1 MKRMLALCLTLCLLC
16 GCAPQEGGVS
26 PTGTPTQQETVQNQI
41 CRVAFFEDREINPL
55 TTRVGANVAL
65 FRLVFEGL
73 FELTPD
79 FQAVPMLCDS
89 YTRDGNVWKF
99 NLRSITFSDGTSLT
113 AQDVVHSYR
122 LAQNTASA
130 YASRFQNIESFRATG
145 TTSLEI
151 VTKSPNDDLPALLD
165 IPIIKQDENATVAIG
180 TGPFQIIYE
189 DSAPVL
195 VKNHYYGEAALP
207 YERIEIVSVG
217 SEEQLAKE
225 LRAGKVSMAAV
236 DITATDAVSWGGDCD
251 HVDYPTTTMLYL
263 GFQTHS
269 KALRSATVRR
279 AIACALD
286 RESIAG
292 KDFSG
297 FADASAIPVHPA
309 AAQYSAQVA
318 DLLAYSP
325 ETARDHLSAAGRESL
340 TVSLLVN
347 AENPSKVSAAQR
359 VAESLSAAN
368 ITVNVESV
376 PWEQFVSRLQA
387 GRFELYLGEVVLSA
401 DFDIAP
407 LVAPSGALNYGGFSS
422 EYLSSAIYSARSG
435 GDDSAYLRQ
444 FADEVP
450 FAPILF
456 KRDTL
461 LVQKNYFAELTP
473 AVHNPFYHFFD
484 WKRVS

>member
-1 MKRMLALCLTLCLLC
+1 MKRMTALCLLLCLLC
-16 GCAPQEGGVS
+16 GCAPRGGETPSADTPIVQEQS
-26 PTGTPTQQETVQNQI
+26 QNQI
-41 CRVAFFEDREINPL
+41 CRVAFFEERTINPL

-65 FRLVFEGL
+65 YRLVFDGL

-79 FQAVPMLCDS
+79 FQAVPMLCDG

-99 NLRSITFSDGTSLT
+99 TLRSMTFSDGTALT
-113 AQDVVHSYR
+113 AQDVVYSYN
-122 LAQNTASA
+122 LAKQEESA
-130 YASRFQNIESFRATG
+130 YASRFQNIERFRAVN
-145 TTSLEI
+145 SSVVEV

-165 IPIIKQDENATVAIG
+165 IPVIKRDENATVAVG
-180 TGPFQIIYE
+180 TGPYQIIYE
-189 DSAPVL
+189 GVSPVL
-195 VKNHYYGEAALP
+195 VKNHYYGEAAMP

-225 LRAGKVSMAAV
+225 LRAGKISMAAV

-263 GFQTHS
+263 GFQTRS

-297 FADASAIPVHPA
+297 FADASGIPVHPA
-309 AAQYSAQVA
+309 AARYSAQVA

-325 ETARDHLSAAGRESL
+325 ATARDHLAAAGRETL

-359 VAESLSAAN
+359 IAESLSAAS
-368 ITVNVESV
+368 ITVNVETV
-376 PWEQFVSRLQA
+376 PWEQFVSRLQS

-407 LVAPSGALNYGGFSS
+407 LVAPGGALNYGGFSS
-422 EYLSSAIYSARSG
+422 EYLSSAIYTARSG